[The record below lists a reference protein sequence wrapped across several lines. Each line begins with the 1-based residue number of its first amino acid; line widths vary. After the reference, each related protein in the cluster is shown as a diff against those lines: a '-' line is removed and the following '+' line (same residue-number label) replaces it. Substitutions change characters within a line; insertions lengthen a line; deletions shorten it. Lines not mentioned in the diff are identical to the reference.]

1 MYLDPS
7 VIYFFLLTKR
17 GEMDIYVDKS
27 DAVWKW
33 EQKDWLEHNR
43 FQWGWDRVC
52 WFSKCVI
59 CMCFSSQAAGMRH
72 LLLSLACCHGNA
84 DRVIWQRCSIKKK
97 NHKKQKKE
105 CELHYCIKLCSILDS
120 LKFFK
125 GLFSSTNQG
134 IVPYSLCARIQLMST
149 WVFCVDRASPW
160 PWVIIYYY
168 HCLPVHDFTAL
179 A

>member
-1 MYLDPS
+1 MSNIPLYLDPS

-59 CMCFSSQAAGMRH
+59 CMQEWDICSSVWHAVMEMLIG
-72 LLLSLACCHGNA
+72 LF
-84 DRVIWQRCSIKKK
+84 DRDVALKKK
-97 NHKKQKKE
+97 TTKKQKKE